1 MIGASVKFSVQ
12 GCAAGPHQH
21 ASFIARW
28 NILGYQEKVNCCRH
42 SHLYIE
48 PRRVYAMRKADD
60 RGIAT
65 IVPFQHHIASI
76 TQWLRLQQLRNL
88 KHVRLNG
95 LIAQK
100 YGESPHP
107 IHYDPHNA
115 HNNGN
120 VQDKGERLH
129 DFSGGVPIIILPQ
142 ARNQTAQLIILF
154 LHLREVLSMTI
165 SEQIQK
171 DLVEAMRS
179 RDELRLSTLRMVK
192 SALSYKRSEERAPL
206 DDKETQQIL
215 STLIKQRRDSIEQF
229 TKGGRQ
235 ELADKEAAEIKMI
248 EHYLPKA
255 MGEEQIAEAVKATI
269 AEMGSPTMKD
279 MGTVMKNVMAK
290 LQATGA
296 RVEGKTVSDLVKKN
310 LAG

>member
-1 MIGASVKFSVQ
+1 M
-12 GCAAGPHQH
+12 
-21 ASFIARW
+21 
-28 NILGYQEKVNCCRH
+28 
-42 SHLYIE
+42 
-48 PRRVYAMRKADD
+48 M
-60 RGIAT
+60 
-65 IVPFQHHIASI
+65 
-76 TQWLRLQQLRNL
+76 
-88 KHVRLNG
+88 
-95 LIAQK
+95 
-100 YGESPHP
+100 
-107 IHYDPHNA
+107 
-115 HNNGN
+115 
-120 VQDKGERLH
+120 
-129 DFSGGVPIIILPQ
+129 
-142 ARNQTAQLIILF
+142 
-154 LHLREVLSMTI
+154 I

-171 DLVEAMRS
+171 DMVDAMRS

-192 SALSYKRSEERAPL
+192 AAIKLKEVDKRAVL

-235 ELADKEAAEIKMI
+235 ELADKEAGEIKII

-296 RVEGKTVSDLVKKN
+296 RVEGKTVSELVKKS
-310 LAG
+310 LSG